1 MAGERDLRDLL
12 EVILD
17 TGKSPEEVCP
27 GDAELLAEV
36 KARLQYVRRLEAK
49 LDVLLPSSSGSEAGT
64 AAPRPW
70 TAQPPHL
77 SGYEVQDELGRGG
90 MGVVY
95 RAWDQRLHRP
105 VAIKMLLAGDFAR
118 PDERE
123 RFEREAEAAA
133 GLRHANIVQVYHV
146 GDHDGRPYFTME
158 FVEGG
163 SLAERLAVA
172 PLAGGPAAALLA
184 TLAEAVQAAHDRG
197 IVHRDLKPGN
207 VLLTADGTPKIAD
220 FGLARRLD
228 DGAGLTRS
236 GVPLGTP
243 NYMAPEQALG
253 LTHSIGPAADVYALG
268 AILYEALT
276 GRPPFRAETT
286 AETLRQVIEQE
297 PTPPSRWN
305 ANGPARP
312 GGHLPE
318 VPAQGTAPPLPERRR
333 AGGGPPP
340 LRAGEPITARPSGPL
355 ERSVRWLGRRRVQAA
370 ALALGTLLGVAL
382 VGAGLWLRSEHD
394 ASIRRE
400 RDRARREQALVARL
414 DAIHLNRATLV
425 EGRFNAVAE
434 RRFNN
439 SRADRNYESAFREAW
454 FGAIGDNPAGVAA
467 TDRGLG
473 RAPAVAGRSG
483 RLGDLCRRRAP
494 PGVGPGRRAESGPG
508 RLAQPR
514 RDPAAWADRTALAQ
528 LAGTAPVANQ
538 PAPFL
543 VAIGE
548 RLHDL
553 GGDGTNSSPGC
564 TRRIRMISGPP

>member
-17 TGKSPEEVCP
+17 TGKSPEEVCS
-27 GDAELLAEV
+27 GDAKLLAEV
-36 KARLQYVRRLEAK
+36 KVRLQYVRRLEAK

-146 GDHDGRPYFTME
+146 GDHDGRPYFSME

-172 PLAGGPAAALLA
+172 PLAAGPAAALIA

-197 IVHRDLKPGN
+197 IIHRDLKPGN

-228 DGAGLTRS
+228 DRAGLTRS

-253 LTHSIGPAADVYALG
+253 RTHSIGPAADVYALG
-268 AILYEALT
+268 AILYETLT

-305 ANGPARP
+305 ATVPRD
-312 GGHLPE
+312 LE
-318 VPAQGTAPPLPERRR
+318 VICLKCLRKEPHRRYPSAAALAADLRRFERR
-333 AGGGPPP
+333 
-340 LRAGEPITARPSGPL
+340 EPITARPSGPL

-370 ALALGTLLGVAL
+370 ALALGTLLGFAL
-382 VGAGLWLRSEHD
+382 VGAGLWLKSVRE
-394 ASIRRE
+394 AGVRRE
-400 RDRARREQALVARL
+400 RDTARL
-414 DAIHLNRATLV
+414 DQSLVSRMDAIHLARAALV
-425 EGRFNAVAE
+425 GGRLNPAAD
-434 RRFNN
+434 RRFNYA
-439 SRADRNYESAFREAW
+439 RADRDYESALGEAGV
-454 FGAIGDNPAGVAA
+454 GAIGDDTAGVARRIAASTVREQLLAALADWSACA
-467 TDRGLG
+467 TLE
-473 RAPAVAGRSG
+473 S
-483 RLGDLCRRRAP
+483 RRAW
-494 PGVGPGRRAESGPG
+494 VLEVARRV
-508 RLAQPR
+508 
-514 RDPAAWADRTALAQ
+514 DPEPWR
-528 LAGTAPVANQ
+528 TAPVIRGVGRPHRARHDG
-538 PAPFL
+538 PDRVVVSAASALPGRIGR
-543 VAIGE
+543 AIAG
-548 RLHDL
+548 L
-553 GGDGTNSSPGC
+553 GGDGPRSWRGC

>member
-1 MAGERDLRDLL
+1 MAGERDLRHLL

-17 TGKSPEEVCP
+17 TGKSPEEVCQ
-27 GDAELLAEV
+27 GDPELLAEV
-36 KARLQYVRRLEAK
+36 QARLRYVRLLEAK
-49 LDVLLPSSSGSEAGT
+49 LDVLLPSSSGADAGP

-146 GDHDGRPYFTME
+146 GDLDGRPYFTME

-172 PLAGGPAAALLA
+172 PLAAGRAAALLA

-228 DGAGLTRS
+228 DRAGLTRS
-236 GVPLGTP
+236 GIPLGTP

-276 GRPPFRAETT
+276 GRPPFRADTT
-286 AETLRQVIEQE
+286 AETLRQVVEQE

-305 ANGPARP
+305 AKVPRN
-312 GGHLPE
+312 LE
-318 VPAQGTAPPLPERRR
+318 VICLKCLRKEPHRRY
-333 AGGGPPP
+333 
-340 LRAGEPITARPSGPL
+340 PS
-355 ERSVRWLGRRRVQAA
+355 AA
-370 ALALGTLLGVAL
+370 ALAED
-382 VGAGLWLRSEHD
+382 LRRFE
-394 ASIRRE
+394 RGE
-400 RDRARREQALVARL
+400 RDHGPPDGPAGTVGPVAGAPEGPGGGPRARHA
-414 DAIHLNRATLV
+414 
-425 EGRFNAVAE
+425 
-434 RRFNN
+434 
-439 SRADRNYESAFREAW
+439 
-454 FGAIGDNPAGVAA
+454 AG
-467 TDRGLG
+467 G
-473 RAPAVAGRSG
+473 RAG
-483 RLGDLCRRRAP
+483 RRRPLAQVGTRGRNAP
-494 PGVGPGRRAESGPG
+494 RTGPG
-508 RLAQPR
+508 
-514 RDPAAWADRTALAQ
+514 
-528 LAGTAPVANQ
+528 
-538 PAPFL
+538 
-543 VAIGE
+543 
-548 RLHDL
+548 
-553 GGDGTNSSPGC
+553 
-564 TRRIRMISGPP
+564 PP